1 MAYTVYKRSRA
12 FSGKKSR
19 GENCF
24 FFGLGDGTTRV
35 TLFWRSLMEYVQI
48 QKRKFVRCFG
58 FTNEMV
64 VVIIQTRHEND
75 SIQEPY
81 GNI

>member
-1 MAYTVYKRSRA
+1 MVYTVYKRSRA

-35 TLFWRSLMEYVQI
+35 TLFWRSSYGI
-48 QKRKFVRCFG
+48 C
-58 FTNEMV
+58 TNSEEKICEMFR
-64 VVIIQTRHEND
+64 I
-75 SIQEPY
+75 Y
-81 GNI
+81 K